1 MGGVSAGLAEFAV
14 AVAFEA
20 EGGGHDG
27 DGGDGPGV
35 VIEDGSGDAVD
46 AFEAFGEFDGVAALA
61 GFEEVGF
68 ERGAGGEGV
77 GGVGFECD
85 RSEVGI
91 ELGLGERGEDGFA
104 GGAREHGDLE
114 ADGAA
119 DFDGLAGDAL
129 LEDGD
134 LVVRVGEEL
143 SGFAGGIAEPFEG
156 VEGAE
161 DEAFFADVGA
171 GEVEE
176 FVGQDEAFVVF
187 AALEVAAL
195 LKGGGDAGDGVDGEV
210 EVAGDFGEIEA
221 EAVLAEEFEDGEGA
235 LGSGGLGAFAEG
247 CEGVL

>member
-1 MGGVSAGLAEFAV
+1 
-14 AVAFEA
+14 
-20 EGGGHDG
+20 
-27 DGGDGPGV
+27 
-35 VIEDGSGDAVD
+35 
-46 AFEAFGEFDGVAALA
+46 
-61 GFEEVGF
+61 
-68 ERGAGGEGV
+68 
-77 GGVGFECD
+77 
-85 RSEVGI
+85 
-91 ELGLGERGEDGFA
+91 
-104 GGAREHGDLE
+104 LE

-134 LVVRVGEEL
+134 FMIRVGEEL

-176 FVGQDEAFVVF
+176 FVGEDEAFVVL
-187 AALEVAAL
+187 AALKVTAL
-195 LKGGGDAGDGVDGEV
+195 LEGGGDAGDGVDGEV
-210 EVAGDFGEIEA
+210 EVAGDFGEVEA

-235 LGSGGLGAFAEG
+235 LGPGGLGAFAEG

>member
-1 MGGVSAGLAEFAV
+1 M
-14 AVAFEA
+14 
-20 EGGGHDG
+20 
-27 DGGDGPGV
+27 
-35 VIEDGSGDAVD
+35 D

-61 GFEEVGF
+61 RFEEVGF
-68 ERGAGGEGV
+68 EGRAGGEGV

-85 RSEVGI
+85 RGEVGI

-104 GGAREHGDLE
+104 RGAGEHGDLE

-134 LVVRVGEEL
+134 LVVGVGEEL
-143 SGFAGGIAEPFEG
+143 GGLAGGIAEPFEG

-176 FVGQDEAFVVF
+176 FVGENEAFVVL
-187 AALEVAAL
+187 AALKVTAL
-195 LKGGGDAGDGVDGEV
+195 LEGGGDARDGVDGEV
-210 EVAGDFGEIEA
+210 EVAGDFGEVEA

-247 CEGVL
+247 CEGEL